1 MNGVLIMSI
10 VFASLVVSAFT
21 FFAWAIYK
29 QFQEEE
35 IADKKANPSH

>member
-10 VFASLVVSAFT
+10 IFATEVVAAFA

-35 IADKKANPSH
+35 ISDKKANPSH